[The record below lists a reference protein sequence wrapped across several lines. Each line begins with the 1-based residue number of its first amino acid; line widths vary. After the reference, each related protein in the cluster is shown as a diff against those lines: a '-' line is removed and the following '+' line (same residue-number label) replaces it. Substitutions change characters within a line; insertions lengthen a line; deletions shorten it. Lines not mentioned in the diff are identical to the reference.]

1 MALPGRTSFSQVKA
15 MEAGITVT
23 PYRNSVEKITKQA
36 KALGA
41 EYLRQ
46 YSAKYLRLYEAEY
59 LRLYRMSTALEVAH
73 EKARQILENSLPP
86 RPGAF

>member
-1 MALPGRTSFSQVKA
+1 
-15 MEAGITVT
+15 MEAVMTVT
-23 PYRNSVEKITKQA
+23 PYRNNVEKIAKQA

-46 YSAKYLRLYEAEY
+46 YSAEYLRLYRAEY
-59 LRLYRMSTALEVAH
+59 LRLYRITTALETAH
-73 EKARQILENSLPP
+73 EKALQCLENSLPP

>member
-1 MALPGRTSFSQVKA
+1 M
-15 MEAGITVT
+15 MTVT
-23 PYRNSVEKITKQA
+23 PYRNNVEKITKQA

-46 YSAKYLRLYEAEY
+46 YSAEYLRLYEAEY
-59 LRLYRMSTALEVAH
+59 LRLYRMTTALEIAH
-73 EKARQILENSLPP
+73 EKARRYLEKGLPP